1 MRVREK
7 GREIVKDIE
16 RKKEKEEKEMKKKTM
31 DEFEG

>member
-16 RKKEKEEKEMKKKTM
+16 RKKRKGRERDKKENN
-31 DEFEG
+31 GRI